1 MGFQHTSHARG
12 QLARP
17 PFLESIPFS
26 ICHSTSTDI
35 DTLYLHICLVFLPLK
50 CTTEADTPLIQAGP
64 STSASYATDHQPPQQ
79 KLNFNPP
86 SPVKSKGISP
96 SRNHPTTPER
106 HGQTNSGIRQSQPR
120 SGAGMDP
127 SYLSPPPKIGSRPE
141 TNASRSGSEAD
152 SLLDLYSKPRSLGES
167 SLRESMDRTDRVLAQ
182 EEPFF
187 DDEDP
192 ERSRWIHRDKLA
204 MIESHEMQEAGI
216 KLPLQRQKS
225 TTSRS
230 RSRREKNRSQDHNMA
245 QDAEMPPMKQP
256 KKRRTESPTRQDDGG
271 EHASGNDFDI
281 RTPEEIAA
289 DNHMDTDTA
298 NGSRQPQSDS
308 RKGSSR
314 IPLPRSSPM
323 PIPQEHIE
331 RDHPLPRKRG
341 VSGNFSNGDENG
353 FSYSRVRSRNNSVGS
368 AILLDDVEN
377 ASNTTPTPASN
388 SNPLNKATPSRTQP
402 SSSVQR
408 PKSRSGLDT
417 TPLSQKPRTVS
428 ITASSPRTPSSSTQ
442 RPKSR
447 AGLESRPAT
456 AINRPEG
463 EAPWLA
469 TMYKPDPRLP
479 PEEQLLPT
487 HAKRLQQEQWERA
500 QKESQQRMQELE
512 AQQRKHNHE
521 KPPAQLPP
529 EFSPLAEHTVNGLQP
544 SSRDAD
550 EKTLQEQQSPSEWPL
565 LQPTRPR
572 NPQPPAAGGGGGGGS
587 GLSANHPAHI
597 PVVSDG
603 SQHAGYSPMPRV
615 KQGGAGGSPV
625 VLGNITDIRP
635 GQRPTTMDP
644 FERERLARRSGGEEK
659 GGKGNEKQ
667 TETAGCGCCLVM

>member
-1 MGFQHTSHARG
+1 
-12 QLARP
+12 
-17 PFLESIPFS
+17 
-26 ICHSTSTDI
+26 
-35 DTLYLHICLVFLPLK
+35 
-50 CTTEADTPLIQAGP
+50 
-64 STSASYATDHQPPQQ
+64 
-79 KLNFNPP
+79 
-86 SPVKSKGISP
+86 
-96 SRNHPTTPER
+96 
-106 HGQTNSGIRQSQPR
+106 
-120 SGAGMDP
+120 MDP

-182 EEPFF
+182 GEPFF

-204 MIESHEMQEAGI
+204 IIESHEMQEAGI
-216 KLPLQRQKS
+216 KLPPQRPKS
-225 TTSRS
+225 TASRS
-230 RSRREKNRSQDHNMA
+230 RSRREKNRSQDRTIA
-245 QDAEMPPMKQP
+245 TPGQDAEMPPKKEQ
-256 KKRRTESPTRQDDGG
+256 KKRSTESPSRQDDRGG
-271 EHASGNDFDI
+271 HTSANDADI
-281 RTPEEIAA
+281 RTAEEISA
-289 DNHMDTDTA
+289 DNHMDTDSA
-298 NGSRQPQSDS
+298 NGSRHPQSES

-341 VSGNFSNGDENG
+341 TSGNFSNGDENG

-388 SNPLNKATPSRTQP
+388 PTPLDKSSPSRTQRSP
-402 SSSVQR
+402 SVQR

-417 TPLSQKPRTVS
+417 TPLSQKPRIVS
-428 ITASSPRTPSSSTQ
+428 TTTSSPRTPSSTTQ

-479 PEEQLLPT
+479 PEEQILPT

-500 QKESQQRMQELE
+500 QKESQQRMRELE
-512 AQQRKHNHE
+512 AQERKHNHE
-521 KPPAQLPP
+521 KPPAQLPR
-529 EFSPLAEHTVNGLQP
+529 EFSPLAEHTINGLQP

-550 EKTLQEQQSPSEWPL
+550 EKTLQEQSPSEWPL
-565 LQPTRPR
+565 MQPRSR
-572 NPQPPAAGGGGGGGS
+572 NPQPAAGGG
-587 GLSANHPAHI
+587 LSANPA
-597 PVVSDG
+597 PVGDG

-615 KQGGAGGSPV
+615 KQGAGP

-635 GQRPTTMDP
+635 GQRAMDP
-644 FERERLARRSGGEEK
+644 FERERMARRDAEK
-659 GGKGNEKQ
+659 GGKEEGKKQ
-667 TETAGCGCCLVM
+667 KKETGCGCCLVM

>member
-1 MGFQHTSHARG
+1 
-12 QLARP
+12 
-17 PFLESIPFS
+17 
-26 ICHSTSTDI
+26 
-35 DTLYLHICLVFLPLK
+35 
-50 CTTEADTPLIQAGP
+50 
-64 STSASYATDHQPPQQ
+64 
-79 KLNFNPP
+79 
-86 SPVKSKGISP
+86 
-96 SRNHPTTPER
+96 
-106 HGQTNSGIRQSQPR
+106 
-120 SGAGMDP
+120 MDP

-167 SLRESMDRTDRVLAQ
+167 SLRESMDKTDRVLAQ
-182 EEPFF
+182 EERFF

-216 KLPLQRQKS
+216 KLPAQRQKS

-230 RSRREKNRSQDHNMA
+230 RSRREKNRSQDQNMT
-245 QDAEMPPMKQP
+245 QDTEMPSMKQP

-271 EHASGNDFDI
+271 EHTSANDFDI

-368 AILLDDVEN
+368 AILLDDVED

-388 SNPLNKATPSRTQP
+388 SNALNKSTPSRTQP
-402 SSSVQR
+402 SPSVQR

-428 ITASSPRTPSSSTQ
+428 TATSSPRTPSSSNQ

-447 AGLESRPAT
+447 TGLETRPAT

-512 AQQRKHNHE
+512 VQQRKHNHE
-521 KPPAQLPP
+521 KPPAQLPR

-550 EKTLQEQQSPSEWPL
+550 EKTLQEQTQSPSEWPL

-572 NPQPPAAGGGGGGGS
+572 NPHQPPAGGGGGGGG
-587 GLSANHPAHI
+587 GLSANHPAPVV

-615 KQGGAGGSPV
+615 KQGGGGGPV
-625 VLGNITDIRP
+625 VLGNITEIRP
-635 GQRPTTMDP
+635 GQRATTTTTMDP
-644 FERERLARRSGGEEK
+644 FERERLARRGGEREEK
-659 GGKGNEKQ
+659 GEGKQGGKKK
-667 TETAGCGCCLVM
+667 ETAGCGCCLVM